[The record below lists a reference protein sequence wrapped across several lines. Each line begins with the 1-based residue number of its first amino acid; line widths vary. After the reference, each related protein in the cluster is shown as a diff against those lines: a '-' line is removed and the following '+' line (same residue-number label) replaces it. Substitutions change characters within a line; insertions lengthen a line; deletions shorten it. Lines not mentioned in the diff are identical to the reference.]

1 MGIRSLT
8 SLIKQKSPGSIQTS
22 ALYSLS
28 GKTVAI
34 DTSIFLYKS
43 LANYRHNGEYLR
55 NKDGKIVSHMI
66 GIFYK
71 TIQYLAVGITPIY
84 IFDGKP
90 PIEKREVLDKRNK
103 KAQESKLLSEQSTLQ
118 EDKQKHEKESIR
130 VKKHHIDDIKY
141 LFKLMGISYIH
152 PDGEAEAYASEL

>member
-28 GKTVAI
+28 GKRVAI

-55 NKDGKIVSHMI
+55 NEDLTKV
-66 GIFYK
+66 YK
-71 TIQYLAVGITPIY
+71 
-84 IFDGKP
+84 
-90 PIEKREVLDKRNK
+90 K
-103 KAQESKLLSEQSTLQ
+103 KN
-118 EDKQKHEKESIR
+118 H
-130 VKKHHIDDIKY
+130 
-141 LFKLMGISYIH
+141 
-152 PDGEAEAYASEL
+152 